1 MARTYKVYIVRARFL
16 ELPENIGKP
25 LIGYGLAFF

>member
-1 MARTYKVYIVRARFL
+1 MARAYKVYIVRALFFKL
-16 ELPENIGKP
+16 SENIGKP